1 MAYDRIKKKSEV
13 DGMNMFDEA
22 RGILAMMEMRGLTQG
37 EMARLLGVSQS
48 YVANK
53 LRLLGFSDDE
63 QAEICEGGLSERHA
77 RALLRLSGER
87 RRSAIRRT
95 VERGYTV
102 RECEA
107 LVDFLH
113 DGEAPAAIG
122 KAPAEDRIK
131 KFTDTLEESVRTLR
145 SLGIDASISRSYH
158 GKKSYLTVCIKE

>member
-1 MAYDRIKKKSEV
+1 MT
-13 DGMNMFDEA
+13 MFDEA
-22 RGILAMMEMRGLTQG
+22 RTIHGMIAMQG
-37 EMARLLGVSQS
+37 ETQAETAKRLGVSQS

-53 LRLLGFSDDE
+53 LRLLNFTPEE
-63 QAEICEGGLSERHA
+63 QEEICEGELTERHA
-77 RALLRLSGER
+77 RALLRLHGEK

-113 DGEAPAAIG
+113 DGEAPEAIRNVPQ
-122 KAPAEDRIK
+122 ADRIK

-158 GKKSYLTVCIKE
+158 GKKSYITVCIKE